1 MQTVV
6 VTVAEG
12 KDMALVMASDS
23 EDITEASADSAM
35 EADLDSEEATDL
47 AEDSVVMMADMVVA
61 SVEALAT
68 EDGVPMVVTVGITPH
83 TYHRIHH
90 HFTLA
95 QMHHQF
101 MLGLMSQLSMLDP
114 MYLVFIMAPMHRYIM

>member
-1 MQTVV
+1 MV
-6 VTVAEG
+6 VTVVEG
-12 KDMALVMASDS
+12 KDMASVMASDS

-47 AEDSVVMMADMVVA
+47 AEDSVVMMEDMVVA
-61 SVEALAT
+61 LVEALAT
-68 EDGVPMVVTVGITPH
+68 EDGVPMVLTVGITPH

-90 HFTLA
+90 HFMLD
-95 QMHHQF
+95 QMHPQS

-114 MYLVFIMAPMHRYIM
+114 MYLVFIMVLTHRYIT